1 MNAFGLFVS
10 YLTLKVLASYSPA
23 LTSNSQ
29 RKYSQR
35 KYSQRKYSQRK
46 YRLDC
51 QTPKALTKSSPGLF
65 QPWEYITARGPNAE
79 SVGQL
84 FQSFNCCGDV
94 NPGLFQPWE
103 YITARGPNAESVGQL
118 FQSLNC
124 CANVKPRV
132 ATTLG
137 THNHQVIATLKAL
150 ANSFRVSTV
159 AGT

>member
-1 MNAFGLFVS
+1 LNAFGLFVS

-23 LTSNSQ
+23 LTSNSQRKYSQ

-65 QPWEYITARGPNAE
+65 QPWEYITARGRNAE

-84 FQSFNCCGDV
+84 FQSF
-94 NPGLFQPWE
+94 
-103 YITARGPNAESVGQL
+103 
-118 FQSLNC
+118 NC

-150 ANSFRVSTV
+150 ANSFRVSIV